1 MIDLSNFK
9 TFDFSEGVPYVSITN
24 NGITFNKSVIMKM
37 KYPAYVRLL
46 INETDKQI
54 AVQTCDEH
62 DDKSVQFY
70 KEKSNGVLSVRWNAK
85 DLINTISRIC
95 DWDLSQLSYR
105 VNGILISEMKLMLF
119 DLNEAVT
126 MVAIFLIL
134 KKEFI
139 LRA

>member
-126 MVAIFLIL
+126 MA
-134 KKEFI
+134 
-139 LRA
+139 

>member
-54 AVQTCDEH
+54 AGQTCDEH

-126 MVAIFLIL
+126 MV
-134 KKEFI
+134 
-139 LRA
+139 

>member
-105 VNGILISEMKLMLF
+105 VNGILI
-119 DLNEAVT
+119 
-126 MVAIFLIL
+126 
-134 KKEFI
+134 
-139 LRA
+139 

>member
-37 KYPAYVRLL
+37 KYQAYVRLL

-54 AVQTCDEH
+54 ADQTCDEH

-126 MVAIFLIL
+126 MV
-134 KKEFI
+134 
-139 LRA
+139 

>member
-105 VNGILISEMKLMLF
+105 VNGTLISEMKLMLF

-126 MVAIFLIL
+126 MV
-134 KKEFI
+134 
-139 LRA
+139 

>member
-126 MVAIFLIL
+126 ML
-134 KKEFI
+134 
-139 LRA
+139 

>member
-1 MIDLSNFK
+1 VIDLSNFK

-126 MVAIFLIL
+126 MV
-134 KKEFI
+134 
-139 LRA
+139 

>member
-95 DWDLSQLSYR
+95 DWDLSHLSYR

-126 MVAIFLIL
+126 MV
-134 KKEFI
+134 
-139 LRA
+139 

>member
-54 AVQTCDEH
+54 AIQTCDEH

-126 MVAIFLIL
+126 MV
-134 KKEFI
+134 
-139 LRA
+139 

>member
-105 VNGILISEMKLMLF
+105 VNGILITEMKLMLF

-126 MVAIFLIL
+126 MV
-134 KKEFI
+134 
-139 LRA
+139 

>member
-105 VNGILISEMKLMLF
+105 VNGILILEMKLMLF

-126 MVAIFLIL
+126 MV
-134 KKEFI
+134 
-139 LRA
+139 

>member
-54 AVQTCDEH
+54 AVQKCDEH

-126 MVAIFLIL
+126 MV
-134 KKEFI
+134 
-139 LRA
+139 

>member
-105 VNGILISEMKLMLF
+105 VNGLLISEMKLMLF

-126 MVAIFLIL
+126 MV
-134 KKEFI
+134 
-139 LRA
+139 